1 MLENERD
8 TSILKHIID
17 YCNQIQATITRFGD
31 SNEVFFTDFVYQNAV
46 ALCILQIGELVGILS
61 DEFKADHTQIP
72 WRQIRAVRNI
82 VAHHYGIVDASTL
95 WEIIHKDISDLKDF
109 CESCFDPSI

>member
-31 SNEVFFTDFVYQNAV
+31 KENK
-46 ALCILQIGELVGILS
+46 ELRI
-61 DEFKADHTQIP
+61 
-72 WRQIRAVRNI
+72 
-82 VAHHYGIVDASTL
+82 
-95 WEIIHKDISDLKDF
+95 KD
-109 CESCFDPSI
+109 

>member
-46 ALCILQIGELVGILS
+46 ALCILQIG
-61 DEFKADHTQIP
+61 
-72 WRQIRAVRNI
+72 
-82 VAHHYGIVDASTL
+82 
-95 WEIIHKDISDLKDF
+95 
-109 CESCFDPSI
+109 